1 MRVAAAVF
9 LFACSCRAND
19 IVYLKGLV
27 RMQNGSAPGRSV
39 PIQLVCKGADP
50 LRQTNAG
57 KNGAFY
63 LKVERD
69 DFNRVARSLSATTM
83 DAGDGGLAGACGI
96 QASLAGYESNT
107 IDLGSFTIGKDL
119 KLPPLILKPKTR

>member
-1 MRVAAAVF
+1 
-9 LFACSCRAND
+9 
-19 IVYLKGLV
+19 
-27 RMQNGSAPGRSV
+27 MQNGSAPGRSV

-107 IDLGSFTIGKDL
+107 ITVGKLVRLGAAGEIAVEQAFEIGATGHGFRL
-119 KLPPLILKPKTR
+119 QCLGY